1 MAGRDAVAA
10 EPVRWWLLAPVV
22 ALAMALVPMPEWVVD
37 EFYSRD
43 MYPWVQTWMTT
54 VTNLLPLAVLDAL
67 IIGVVALV
75 VMRVGR
81 LWRAA
86 RSRGVVS
93 AGWEGVRRVLRFA
106 GVLTILFL
114 ATWGCNY
121 RRLPL
126 ETALTGSR
134 AITPT
139 VESLRHAVADANALA
154 ARLRPLVID
163 RVMDYDELA
172 DQLRE
177 PMNDALRQLSRPPLR
192 TAGRPKFSLILTPYF
207 TLAGVNG
214 MLNPFAL
221 ESIVHPD
228 LLPFE
233 RPFVLAHEW
242 GHLAGQADEAEA
254 SAVGWLACLKGPPPA
269 AYSASLYLIMEAA
282 AALPPGARRTAV
294 SGLDPAVRAD
304 LRAIA
309 DRVQRQQHP
318 AVQDAA
324 QRAYNEFLK
333 ANRVEDGTASYGRA
347 LTLILASPVYD
358 AMGTYS
364 PYDFS
369 RQ

>member
-1 MAGRDAVAA
+1 VARQDAVAVD
-10 EPVRWWLLAPVV
+10 PVRWWLLALIV
-22 ALAMALVPMPEWVVD
+22 ALGLALVPVPAWVVD

-54 VTNLLPLAVLDAL
+54 ATNLLPLAVLDAL
-67 IIGVVALV
+67 IVGAVALV
-75 VMRVGR
+75 VVRIGR
-81 LWRAA
+81 LWRVA
-86 RSRGVVS
+86 RDRGVLD
-93 AGWEGVRRVLRFA
+93 AGWELIRRVIRFA
-106 GVLTILFL
+106 AVLTILFL

-126 ETALTGSR
+126 ETALTGQR

-154 ARLRPLVID
+154 ARLRPLVVN
-163 RVMDYDELA
+163 RTLGYDELA

-177 PMNDALRQLSRPPLR
+177 PMNDALRQLSRPALR
-192 TAGRPKFSLILTPYF
+192 TAGRPKFSLILTPFF

-254 SAVGWLACLKGPPPA
+254 SAVGWLACLKGPPAA
-269 AYSASLYLIMEAA
+269 AYSASLYLIMEAV
-282 AALPPGARRTAV
+282 AALPRAARRTAV
-294 SGLDPAVRAD
+294 SALDAAVRSD
-304 LRAIA
+304 LSAIA
-309 DRVQRQQHP
+309 ERVQRQHP
-318 AVQDAA
+318 VVQDAA
-324 QRAYNEFLK
+324 QRAYHEYLK

-358 AMGTYS
+358 AMGVYS
-364 PYDFS
+364 PYGFS
-369 RQ
+369 RR